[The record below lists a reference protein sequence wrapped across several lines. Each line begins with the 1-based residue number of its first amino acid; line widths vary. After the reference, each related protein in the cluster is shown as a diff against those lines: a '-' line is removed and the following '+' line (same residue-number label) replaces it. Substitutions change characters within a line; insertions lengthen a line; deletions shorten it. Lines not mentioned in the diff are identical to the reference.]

1 MAPDDNGPY
10 PTTESTMTA
19 VERSKGRYMM
29 LVSFILIVAATAA
42 ASAEVKKPVAQ
53 WKCADFLSVD
63 DQFKPKVVYSA
74 TAFAKGG
81 KPAASVVDIEGT
93 EKVIPRLT
101 EDCTKDPRA
110 SFWQKLKNEWDK
122 IGDEA
127 RKVEK
132 KL

>member
-1 MAPDDNGPY
+1 MTVVELSNGKYLWVPL
-10 PTTESTMTA
+10 A
-19 VERSKGRYMM
+19 
-29 LVSFILIVAATAA
+29 LVVTVTAA
-42 ASAEVKKPVAQ
+42 ISAEVKKPVAQ

-93 EKVIPRLT
+93 EKVIPRLI

-110 SFWQKLKNEWDK
+110 SFWRRLKDEWDK
-122 IGDEA
+122 VGDEA
-127 RKVEK
+127 KKLEK

>member
-1 MAPDDNGPY
+1 MAPDDNAPY
-10 PTTESTMTA
+10 PTMERKMTA
-19 VERSKGRYMM
+19 VERSKGRCM

-53 WKCADFLSVD
+53 WKCADFVSVD

-93 EKVIPRLT
+93 EKVIPRLID
-101 EDCTKDPRA
+101 DCTKEPKA
-110 SFWQKLKNEWDK
+110 SFWRKLKDEWDK
-122 IGDEA
+122 VGDEA
-127 RKVEK
+127 KKVEK
-132 KL
+132 RL